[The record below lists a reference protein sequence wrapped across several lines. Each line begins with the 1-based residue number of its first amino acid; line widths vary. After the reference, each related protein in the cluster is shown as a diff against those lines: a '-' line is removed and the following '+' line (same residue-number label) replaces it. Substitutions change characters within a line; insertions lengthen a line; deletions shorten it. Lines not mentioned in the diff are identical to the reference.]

1 MAIPLRLAACLLG
14 SLGVVWIE
22 PPRHG
27 EQAAVQVER
36 ATAES
41 GLTIT
46 CEVFCSETRLR
57 TSNARIRWYDA
68 KTDAQ
73 ASRAAAP
80 RTLQTTVFA
89 QGFEKNLYVNV
100 PLGADATPQAPA
112 QAAAAQRQ
120 RPLRAFQFR
129 VLQLEGPRASAVDT
143 PESVEDLEP
152 GTTYRWRLA
161 GADDAG
167 TGRSPVVVCKALV
180 CPADL
185 VREPGQ
191 PPGGNRP

>member
-1 MAIPLRLAACLLG
+1 VLSG
-14 SLGVVWIE
+14 E
-22 PPRHG
+22 PPHRG
-27 EQAAVQVER
+27 GQAAVQVER
-36 ATAES
+36 ASSES
-41 GLTIT
+41 GLTIA

-57 TSNARIRWYDA
+57 TSNARIRWYA
-68 KTDAQ
+68 SKTDAP
-73 ASRAAAP
+73 ASAAAAP
-80 RTLQTTVFA
+80 TMLQTTVFA

-100 PLGADATPQAPA
+100 PLGADATPQPPP
-112 QAAAAQRQ
+112 AAAAAATQRQ
-120 RPLRAFQFR
+120 RPLRAFQFK

-143 PESVEDLEP
+143 PESGIVVEDLEP

-161 GADDAG
+161 TADGAA